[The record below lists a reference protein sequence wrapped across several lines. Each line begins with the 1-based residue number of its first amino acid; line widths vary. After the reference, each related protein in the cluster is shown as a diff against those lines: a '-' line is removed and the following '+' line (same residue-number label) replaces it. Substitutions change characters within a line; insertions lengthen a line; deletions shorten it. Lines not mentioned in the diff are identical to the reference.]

1 MLRRFYAEYIAA
13 WLRNGDNEEGL
24 AILRR
29 YLTPRLFGRLQRMY
43 AEMELDYDPFLEAQ
57 DCDESVLENL
67 RIEKDSVRTDVYRI
81 LLWDNFNRKYR
92 KAELLLRHGEDG
104 YRIDGILSLPDCYTT
119 DPD

>member
-1 MLRRFYAEYIAA
+1 MRKWSWITIRSWRRRTA
-13 WLRNGDNEEGL
+13 
-24 AILRR
+24 
-29 YLTPRLFGRLQRMY
+29 
-43 AEMELDYDPFLEAQ
+43 
-57 DCDESVLENL
+57 DESVLENL

-104 YRIDGILSLPDCYTT
+104 YRIDGILSLPDRYTR